1 MPVELLPLTLLAL
14 TFALLLSGYPVAL
27 VLTGVPLLFACLTG
41 FAGVFDLGLLSAL
54 PSRLYGILTN
64 ELLIAIPLFVLMGT
78 ILDRSKVAA
87 DLIVA
92 MGDLFRAVPGGLAVS
107 LCLVGGLLAAST
119 GIVGATVVTMGLI
132 AFPTLLARGYS
143 PRLSSGVICASGSLG
158 QIIPPSIVLVLL
170 GDQLGAVYGE
180 AQRAVGNWTA
190 RPVTIADL
198 FAGALLPGLLLMAA
212 YAAYASF
219 VAWRNKTDRPA
230 DDVGE
235 PRPSRNATRL
245 LTALV
250 APWFLLVAVLGSILG
265 GIATP
270 TEAAGLGACGA
281 SLLAGIRLGDKGRG
295 LIAAGLAGGVGA
307 LLLSLAMRDGAA
319 GLGPIAGAL
328 SLAGVALFA
337 IGLGVA
343 LVTLQRAEVLVGALR
358 QTLDITVMVYAI
370 LIGATCFALVFRGF
384 EGDVI
389 VQDFLETLPGGELG
403 AVAFVMG
410 LIFLLGF
417 FLDVVEIITLVIPIL
432 ALSLLKTVDPLW
444 FGVLVAVNL
453 QTSYLTPPFGFALFY
468 LRKVAPPSVATWDI
482 YLGAVPFVVLQL
494 LVLGL
499 LIAQPQLVTAL
510 PAYLNR

>member
-1 MPVELLPLTLLAL
+1 MPLELLPLTLLAL

-41 FAGVFDLGLLSAL
+41 FAGFFDLGLLSAL

-92 MGDLFRAVPGGLAVS
+92 MGDLFRSVPGGLAVS

-180 AQRAVGNWTA
+180 AQRAVGNWAA

-198 FAGALLPGLLLMAA
+198 FAGALLPGVLLMGA
-212 YAAYASF
+212 YAAYASLA
-219 VAWRNKTDRPA
+219 AWRSKTDQPVEASEART
-230 DDVGE
+230 
-235 PRPSRNATRL
+235 SRSATQL

-281 SLLAGIRLGDKGRG
+281 SFLAGIRLGGKWRG
-295 LIAAGLAGGVGA
+295 LIAVGLASGLGA
-307 LLLSLAMRDGAA
+307 FLLSLAMREGMGGPGLITA
-319 GLGPIAGAL
+319 GL
-328 SLAGVALFA
+328 SLVGIALFA
-337 IGLGVA
+337 VGLGAAV
-343 LVTLQRAEVLVGALR
+343 VTLQRAEVLVGALR

-370 LIGATCFALVFRGF
+370 LIGATCFALVFRGL

-403 AVAFVMG
+403 AIAFVMAV
-410 LIFLLGF
+410 IFLLGF

-453 QTSYLTPPFGFALFY
+453 QTSYLTPPFGFSLFY
-468 LRKVAPPSVATWDI
+468 LRKVAPPSVATSDI
-482 YLGAVPFVVLQL
+482 YLGAVPFVILQL

-510 PAYLNR
+510 PSYLNR

>member
-1 MPVELLPLTLLAL
+1 MPLELLPLTLLAL

-41 FAGVFDLGLLSAL
+41 FAGFFDLGLLSAL

-92 MGDLFRAVPGGLAVS
+92 MGDLFRSLPGGLAVS

-198 FAGALLPGLLLMAA
+198 FAGALLPGLLLMGA
-212 YAAYASF
+212 YAAYASLA
-219 VAWRNKTDRPA
+219 AWRSKTDQPVEASEART
-230 DDVGE
+230 
-235 PRPSRNATRL
+235 SRSATQL

-281 SLLAGIRLGDKGRG
+281 SFLAGIRLGGKWRG
-295 LIAAGLAGGVGA
+295 LIAVGLASGLGA
-307 LLLSLAMRDGAA
+307 FLLSLAMREGMGGPGLITA
-319 GLGPIAGAL
+319 GL
-328 SLAGVALFA
+328 SLVGIALFA
-337 IGLGVA
+337 VGLGAAVA
-343 LVTLQRAEVLVGALR
+343 TLQRAEVLVGALR

-370 LIGATCFALVFRGF
+370 LIGATCFALVFRGL

-410 LIFLLGF
+410 VTFLLGF

-468 LRKVAPPSVATWDI
+468 LRKVAPPSVATSDI

>member
-41 FAGVFDLGLLSAL
+41 FAGFFDLGLLSAL

-198 FAGALLPGLLLMAA
+198 FAGALLPGILLMGA
-212 YAAYASF
+212 YAAYASLA
-219 VAWRNKTDRPA
+219 AWRSKTDQPVEASEART
-230 DDVGE
+230 
-235 PRPSRNATRL
+235 SRSATQL
-245 LTALV
+245 LTALI

-281 SLLAGIRLGDKGRG
+281 SFLAGIRLGGKWRG
-295 LIAAGLAGGVGA
+295 LIAVGLASGLGA
-307 LLLSLAMRDGAA
+307 FLLSLAMREGMSGPGLITA
-319 GLGPIAGAL
+319 GL
-328 SLAGVALFA
+328 SLVGIALFA
-337 IGLGVA
+337 VGLGAAV
-343 LVTLQRAEVLVGALR
+343 VTLQRAEVLVGALR

-370 LIGATCFALVFRGF
+370 LIGATCFALVFRGL

-403 AVAFVMG
+403 AIAFVMAV
-410 LIFLLGF
+410 IFLLGF

-453 QTSYLTPPFGFALFY
+453 QTSYLTPPFGFSLFY
-468 LRKVAPPSVATWDI
+468 LRKVAPPSVATSDI
-482 YLGAVPFVVLQL
+482 YLGAVPFVILQL

-510 PAYLNR
+510 PSYLNR